1 MNKLTIEDIEVKG
14 KRVFL
19 RVDFNVPL
27 KQGRVTDDTR
37 ITAAL
42 PTIRYLLAQ
51 GAKLIL
57 VSHLGRPKDQRS
69 EELSL
74 RPVAER
80 LESLLG
86 KPVSFCPD
94 ILGPVAESAVDCLKE
109 GHALLLEN
117 IRFFPEEVAND
128 PQFSKDLAGL
138 ADKFVMDAF
147 GTCHRAHA
155 STYGVAK
162 HFKDAACGYLMQKE
176 LEYLGKLLQDPP
188 RPFVTI
194 TGGAKVSDKV
204 ELLSNMLDL
213 ADHICIGGAMA
224 YSFLKVKGV
233 KVGSSRVEEDKLHL
247 AEEIL
252 AKAKKLGK
260 QIHLPTDHLC
270 NQAFDAPG
278 DPKYFDGDIG
288 EGWMGL
294 DIGPNTAA
302 HFAQIAA
309 QAGAI
314 FWNGPMGAF
323 EYDAF
328 SRGTMAMVQK
338 VADSYALTIVGG
350 GDTDVAL
357 HKAGDFQKFSYV
369 STGGGA
375 FIELLE
381 GKKLPGIQALEEWAE
396 RHPDV

>member
-128 PQFSKDLAGL
+128 PQFS
-138 ADKFVMDAF
+138 
-147 GTCHRAHA
+147 
-155 STYGVAK
+155 
-162 HFKDAACGYLMQKE
+162 
-176 LEYLGKLLQDPP
+176 
-188 RPFVTI
+188 
-194 TGGAKVSDKV
+194 
-204 ELLSNMLDL
+204 
-213 ADHICIGGAMA
+213 
-224 YSFLKVKGV
+224 
-233 KVGSSRVEEDKLHL
+233 
-247 AEEIL
+247 
-252 AKAKKLGK
+252 
-260 QIHLPTDHLC
+260 
-270 NQAFDAPG
+270 
-278 DPKYFDGDIG
+278 
-288 EGWMGL
+288 
-294 DIGPNTAA
+294 
-302 HFAQIAA
+302 
-309 QAGAI
+309 
-314 FWNGPMGAF
+314 
-323 EYDAF
+323 
-328 SRGTMAMVQK
+328 
-338 VADSYALTIVGG
+338 
-350 GDTDVAL
+350 
-357 HKAGDFQKFSYV
+357 
-369 STGGGA
+369 
-375 FIELLE
+375 
-381 GKKLPGIQALEEWAE
+381 
-396 RHPDV
+396 

>member
-314 FWNGPMGAF
+314 FWNGPMGVF
-323 EYDAF
+323 EDKRYAQ
-328 SRGTMAMVQK
+328 GTLT
-338 VADSYALTIVGG
+338 VAQATAANKGITVTGG
-350 GDTDVAL
+350 GDVVIAINQ
-357 HKAGDFQKFSYV
+357 AGLADQISHI

-375 FIELLE
+375 SLE
-381 GKKLPGIQALEEWAE
+381 FMQGNKLPGVEALAE
-396 RHPDV
+396 K

>member
-314 FWNGPMGAF
+314 FWNGPMGVF
-323 EYDAF
+323 EDKRYAQ
-328 SRGTMAMVQK
+328 GTLT
-338 VADSYALTIVGG
+338 VAQATAANKGITVIGG
-350 GDTDVAL
+350 GDSVTAINQ
-357 HKAGDFQKFSYV
+357 AGLADQISHI

-375 FIELLE
+375 SLE
-381 GKKLPGIQALEEWAE
+381 FMQGNKLPGVEALAE
-396 RHPDV
+396 K